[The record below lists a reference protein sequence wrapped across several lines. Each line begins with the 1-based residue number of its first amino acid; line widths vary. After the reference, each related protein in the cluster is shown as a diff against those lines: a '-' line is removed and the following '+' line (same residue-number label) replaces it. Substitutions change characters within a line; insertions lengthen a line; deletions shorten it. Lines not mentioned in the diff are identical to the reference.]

1 MFLDTAFRNVD
12 YEVLSPLDQA
22 TVTPNEIP
30 SEMKFRPFCQCHP
43 RYLRFSIVRETYIE
57 EREKL
62 VDGWVD
68 LRTVPNKAI
77 PAYVKEPT
85 VKRTRGTDVKEGH
98 W

>member
-1 MFLDTAFRNVD
+1 MK
-12 YEVLSPLDQA
+12 P
-22 TVTPNEIP
+22 PP
-30 SEMKFRPFCQCHP
+30 EMKFLPYSQCHP
-43 RYLRFSIVRETYIE
+43 TYLGFPIVRETYIE

-77 PAYVKEPT
+77 LAYGKEPT
-85 VKRTRGTDVKEGH
+85 VKRTRGYRCKKGH